1 MKVKPPHTETKLF
14 MNFENQQPQAP
25 VVPTREWV
33 ITYLIM
39 IIPLVNIIMLF
50 VWAFGSSENPNKANW
65 AKARLIWIAIG
76 IALFFVLWFTVIG
89 AFIAAYQGG
98 MMNNDF

>member
-1 MKVKPPHTETKLF
+1 MKNTQQAAVVSTKDW
-14 MNFENQQPQAP
+14 M
-25 VVPTREWV
+25 

-50 VWAFGSSENPNKANW
+50 VWAFSSTENPNKANW

-76 IALFFVLWFTVIG
+76 TVLFAILWFTI
-89 AFIAAYQGG
+89 IAG
-98 MMNNDF
+98 MLAGMNTPLNN